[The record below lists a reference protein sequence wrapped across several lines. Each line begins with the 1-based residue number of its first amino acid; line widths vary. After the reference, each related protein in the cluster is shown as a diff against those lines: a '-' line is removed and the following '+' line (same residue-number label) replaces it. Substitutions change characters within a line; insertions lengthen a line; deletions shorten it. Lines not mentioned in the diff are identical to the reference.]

1 MKISAQSFS
10 YIGRVRKRN
19 EDSLFL
25 NREHGVF
32 AVADGVGGLPG
43 GELASQT
50 AMKALE
56 SVVEDPSVGRDPAA
70 WVQWMQ
76 QAVLAEARRG
86 GYAQGIATTLTLLA
100 FDDEGATLAHVG
112 DSGAFRIRDRQIQ
125 TLTEVHNVEHE
136 NRARGL
142 PVDETDRYR
151 FAITRCLGME
161 ELVVPQIQRFETHP
175 GDVFLLATDGLT
187 DLLEPAEILRV
198 FLRDPDLDAFLE
210 TLRVE
215 CFERGAHD
223 NVTAIALRIENS

>member
-1 MKISAQSFS
+1 MISAQGFS

-25 NREHGVF
+25 DKEHGVF

-56 SVVEDPSVGRDPAA
+56 SVVEDPSDGRDPAA

-76 QAVLAEARRG
+76 QAVVTEGRRG
-86 GYAQGIATTLTLLA
+86 GYPQGIATTLTLLA
-100 FDDEGATLAHVG
+100 FDEGFATLAHVG
-112 DSGAFRIRDRQIQ
+112 DSGGFHIRDRQIH

-161 ELVVPQIQRFETHP
+161 ETVVPQIQRLETRP

-187 DLLEPAEILRV
+187 DLLEPNEILEI
-198 FLRDPDLDAFLE
+198 FLGEPDLDAFLE
-210 TLRVE
+210 ALRIV

-223 NVTAIALRIENS
+223 NITAIALRVENT